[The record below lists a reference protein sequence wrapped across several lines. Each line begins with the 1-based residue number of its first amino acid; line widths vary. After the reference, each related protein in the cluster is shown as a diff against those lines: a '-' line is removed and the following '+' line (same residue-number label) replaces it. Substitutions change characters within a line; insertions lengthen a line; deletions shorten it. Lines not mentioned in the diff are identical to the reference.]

1 MAKPIILLLAALSI
15 LYTASP
21 ANAATTSSPSS
32 SSAIDFIEASCSA
45 TLYPA
50 LCVQSLSRYA
60 TSIRRNRSQLIQTA
74 FSVSLDEAQSTKAI
88 FANKLINGVKP
99 GGMAVVKDCLEQIG
113 DAVDQL
119 RESIEELKNIGQA
132 KGVGQELEFH
142 ISNVQKWTSAALTDL
157 STCTDAVVAGEALD
171 GGLETS
177 VRARMDGA
185 ARVTSNALALF
196 NRFGTELKVFLG
208 I

>member
-1 MAKPIILLLAALSI
+1 MAKPLILLLAALSI

-21 ANAATTSSPSS
+21 ANATTTSSPS

-60 TSIRRNRSQLIQTA
+60 TSIQRNRSQLIKTA

-88 FANKLINGVKP
+88 FASKLNGVKP
-99 GGMAVVKDCLEQIG
+99 GGMAVVKDCIEQIG

-132 KGVGQELEFH
+132 KGVGQDLEFH
-142 ISNVQKWTSAALTDL
+142 ISNVQTWTSAALTDL

-196 NRFGTELKVFLG
+196 NRFGTEL
-208 I
+208 